1 MLAMVTDQEIA
12 RVIREATRT
21 TPSPEA
27 LKRLERQVQ
36 ELVTPSVTASLD
48 PNNGRVLVRIGKP
61 RHDERGLAFV
71 IRPAEVVVLI
81 EDGAQP

>member
-27 LKRLERQVQ
+27 LRRLEQQIQ
-36 ELVTPSVTASLD
+36 EIVTPVVTASLD
-48 PNNGRVLVRIGKP
+48 LNNGRVLVRIGKP
-61 RHDERGLAFV
+61 RHDANGLAFV

-81 EDGAQP
+81 EDEAQP